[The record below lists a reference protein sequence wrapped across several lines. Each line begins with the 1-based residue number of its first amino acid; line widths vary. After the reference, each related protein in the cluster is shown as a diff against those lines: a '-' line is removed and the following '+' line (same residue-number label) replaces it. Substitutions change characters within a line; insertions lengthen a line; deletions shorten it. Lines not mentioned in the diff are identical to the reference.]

1 MTLKNGSRRRRKRR
15 RRILDNFQSTVFHPI
30 ELKAQI
36 IHPSYSQQI
45 DTKRQLSSS
54 IFVIFLLK
62 HRLAWKLEANREVLQ
77 WIAKDECRKD
87 EDPLSGKRCAFV
99 VKVLETARWTKRQRF
114 NETDV
119 GKEIEIG
126 RERKRESGRG
136 GKNMQWDFVHDKIE
150 FAAEGYILGEACN
163 QADTNLYGGFLT
175 QNCGVVAVHAAKSRE
190 SCRRSVIWKL
200 YASV

>member
-1 MTLKNGSRRRRKRR
+1 ME
-15 RRILDNFQSTVFHPI
+15 STVFHPI

-54 IFVIFLLK
+54 IFTIFLLK
-62 HRLAWKLEANREVLQ
+62 RRLAWKLEANREVLQ

-87 EDPLSGKRCAFV
+87 EESLSAKRCAFV

-119 GKEIEIG
+119 GKERD
-126 RERKRESGRG
+126 RERKKEKERG
-136 GKNMQWDFVHDKIE
+136 GKICSGISCTIRLNLQRRVTSSVKHATRPIQIYTADSWPRIAVSLLCMPLNHGKV
-150 FAAEGYILGEACN
+150 AGEA
-163 QADTNLYGGFLT
+163 
-175 QNCGVVAVHAAKSRE
+175 
-190 SCRRSVIWKL
+190 
-200 YASV
+200 

>member
-1 MTLKNGSRRRRKRR
+1 MTLKNGSRRRRRRR

-87 EDPLSGKRCAFV
+87 EDPLSAKRCAFV

-119 GKEIEIG
+119 GKEREIG

-136 GKNMQWDFVHDKIE
+136 GKICSGISCTIRLNLQLRVTSSVKHATRPIQIYTADSWPRIAVSLLCMPLNHGKV
-150 FAAEGYILGEACN
+150 AGEA
-163 QADTNLYGGFLT
+163 
-175 QNCGVVAVHAAKSRE
+175 
-190 SCRRSVIWKL
+190 
-200 YASV
+200 

>member
-1 MTLKNGSRRRRKRR
+1 MGAEEEEEE
-15 RRILDNFQSTVFHPI
+15 VFHPI

-36 IHPSYSQQI
+36 IHPSYPQQI

-54 IFVIFLLK
+54 IFTIFLLK
-62 HRLAWKLEANREVLQ
+62 HRLSWKLEANREVLQ

-87 EDPLSGKRCAFV
+87 EDPLSAKRCAFV

-119 GKEIEIG
+119 GKERD
-126 RERKRESGRG
+126 RERKKEREGER
-136 GKNMQWDFVHDKIE
+136 KNMQWDFVHDKIE
-150 FAAEGYILGEACN
+150 FAAKGYILGEACN

-200 YASV
+200 CASV